1 MTVSRRTL
9 LSGSA
14 AGMVVAAANTGG
26 SGSAFG
32 QQPGEARASESDLAS
47 IKALINAART
57 GAPELGALMTRQ
69 LPGLLRGGAA
79 SVQRP
84 GQPPVAGTTTVPTT
98 ASGDVAAVWGQE
110 FLFAVASGQSASV
123 SINWQPPM
131 PMTRVAG
138 TPYWIRLETL
148 RLGTTH
154 TYTLIADGHEVGTG
168 GVAAYNPDSYEQPG
182 VPRGTLSEKHTIQ
195 SRIYPGMSADCWV
208 YANPGIDNARGAP
221 VMVWQDGA
229 RYVGALDLI
238 NYRLQVVSDNLVS
251 KRLIPPM
258 VHVLVAP
265 GTGGEPLPMRF
276 DGDTQ
281 ANEMRSLQY
290 DTVSDRYGHYIL
302 GEVLP
307 VVERTYK
314 LRPDAYSRAAAGL
327 SSGAICAF
335 NMAWFNTG
343 AFSRVHSNI
352 GSYTALQWHPERHQ
366 EGGNLT
372 ADWVRREQRRNIR
385 IWMSDGMNDLEADSH
400 GRADLFAAGS
410 WPLHN
415 IELANALKLRGYD
428 FHFRFGDGTHSTAQ
442 GAMDLPESL
451 AWLWRGYDPDRPEQI
466 YEQETA
472 ERAKPIF
479 RVRIANR
486 DPW

>member
-9 LSGSA
+9 IGGSA
-14 AGMVVAAANTGG
+14 AGMVAASANTGMAG
-26 SGSAFG
+26 DAFG
-32 QQPGEARASESDLAS
+32 QTTANPPAAEGDLAA
-47 IKALINAART
+47 IKALIDAART
-57 GAPELGALMTRQ
+57 QAPELGVLMARQ
-69 LPGLLRGGAA
+69 LPGLARGGAA
-79 SVQRP
+79 SVHRP
-84 GQPPVAGTTTVPTT
+84 AQPPIAGTTTVPTT

-110 FLFAVASGQSASV
+110 FLFAVAAGQPASL
-123 SINWQPPM
+123 SIDWQPPV

-138 TPYWIRLETL
+138 TSYWFSLETL

-154 TYTLIADGHEVGTG
+154 TYTLIAGGHEVGTG

-182 VPRGTLSEKHTIQ
+182 VPRGTLSERHTIH
-195 SRIYPGMSADCWV
+195 SRIYPGMSADTWV
-208 YANPGIDNARGAP
+208 YANPGLDTTRGAP

-229 RYVGALDLI
+229 RYVGALDLV
-238 NYRLQVVSDNLVS
+238 NYRLQVVTDNLVA

-265 GTGGEPLPMRF
+265 GTGGEQQVMRF

-290 DTVSDRYGHYIL
+290 DTVSDRYGRYIQ

-307 VVERTYK
+307 QVERTHK
-314 LRPDAYSRAAAGL
+314 LRQDAYSRAAAGL

-335 NMAWFNTG
+335 NMAWFNPQS
-343 AFSRVHSNI
+343 FSRVHSNI
-352 GSYTALQWHPERHQ
+352 GSYTALQWHPQLHQ
-366 EGGNLT
+366 DGGNLT
-372 ADWVRREQRRNIR
+372 ADRVRREQRRNIR

-400 GRADLFAAGS
+400 GRADLFGAGS

-415 IELANALKLRGYD
+415 IALANALKLRGYD
-428 FHFRFGDGTHSTAQ
+428 FHFRFGEGTHSTAQ

-451 AWLWRGYDPDRPEQI
+451 AWLWRGYDPDRVEQE
-466 YEQETA
+466 YEQEPA

-479 RVRIANR
+479 RVRVANR
-486 DPW
+486 DAW